1 MPFALYLLALV
12 VFVMGTSEFMLA
24 GLVPDI
30 SASFGVSVGTAG
42 LLTSAF
48 AAGMVI
54 GAPAMAA
61 LTRRLPV
68 QATLVS
74 CVLVFALTHVVGAL
88 TRDFTNLLIARVVAA
103 IANAGF
109 VAAALAAATRLV
121 AVDAKGRAVSVLL
134 AGTTVATVAGVPA
147 GALLG
152 AAYGWQSTFWAVA
165 LLCVPAAIGI
175 AAGLRTSARESSR
188 KAASGS
194 SLRTELGQLA
204 SPRLVLPMLTAA
216 LVNAGTFAVLTFLA
230 PIVTDTA
237 HLGPWWVSVA
247 LVLFGVGSFVGVTV
261 AGRLSDRRPRLV
273 IVAGGSALVLGWIA
287 LALSATNPAA
297 LLGLVFAQGALG
309 FAVGSTLITRVLYA
323 ATDAP
328 TMAGSYATAALNVGA
343 VAGPVVASA
352 ALGVVP
358 GALGPVWVAV
368 VATATALLI
377 TVPFL
382 RLIAPAPSGA
392 AGRMRGAAA
401 SASESLHGRRDRTVP
416 RAPRT
421 GTRR

>member
-12 VFVMGTSEFMLA
+12 VFAMGTSEFMLA

-30 SASFGVSVGTAG
+30 STYFGVSVGTAG

-68 QATLVS
+68 KSTLLG
-74 CVLVFALTHVVGAL
+74 CVIVFAAAHVVGAL
-88 TRDFTNLLIARVVAA
+88 TPDFTVLFITRAIAA
-103 IANAGF
+103 IVNAGF
-109 VAAALAAATRLV
+109 LAVALGAATKLV
-121 AVDAKGRAVSVLL
+121 APDAKGRAVAILL

-152 AAYGWQSTFWAVA
+152 TALGWQSTFWAIA

-175 AAGLRTSARESSR
+175 AAGFTNQADDTSSEDSS
-188 KAASGS
+188 SP
-194 SLRTELGQLA
+194 SLRVELAQLA
-204 SPRLVLPMLTAA
+204 SPRLVLTMMVAA
-216 LVNAGTFAVLTFLA
+216 LVNAGTFAALTFLA

-237 HLGPWWVSVA
+237 GLSQWWVSVA
-247 LVLFGVGSFVGVTV
+247 LVLFGVGSFIGVTV
-261 AGRLSDRRPRLV
+261 AGRLSDARPRIV
-273 IVAGGSALVLGWIA
+273 IVAGGSVLALGWVA
-287 LALSATNPAA
+287 LALFATNPVA
-297 LLGLVFAQGALG
+297 LLGLVFAQGVLG

-323 ATDAP
+323 AAGAP

-343 VAGPVVASA
+343 AVGPVIAAA
-352 ALGVVP
+352 ALGVMP

-368 VATATALLI
+368 TTTAAALLLTI
-377 TVPFL
+377 PL
-382 RLIAPAPSGA
+382 IRLIAPA
-392 AGRMRGAAA
+392 
-401 SASESLHGRRDRTVP
+401 ENEVVK
-416 RAPRT
+416 
-421 GTRR
+421 

>member
-12 VFVMGTSEFMLA
+12 VFAMGTSEFMLA

-30 SASFGVSVGTAG
+30 STYFGVSVGTAG

-68 QATLVS
+68 KSTLFG
-74 CVLVFALTHVVGAL
+74 CVIVFAAAHVVGAL
-88 TRDFTNLLIARVVAA
+88 TPDFTVLFITRVIAA
-103 IANAGF
+103 IVNAGF
-109 VAAALAAATRLV
+109 LAVALGAATRLV
-121 AVDAKGRAVSVLL
+121 APDAKGRAVAILL

-152 AAYGWQSTFWAVA
+152 TALGWQSTFWAIA

-175 AAGLRTSARESSR
+175 AMGFTNQAHGSAREESS
-188 KAASGS
+188 ST
-194 SLRTELGQLA
+194 SLRVELAQLA
-204 SPRLVLPMLTAA
+204 SPRLVLTMMLAA
-216 LVNAGTFAVLTFLA
+216 LVNAGTFATLTFLA

-237 HLGPWWVSVA
+237 GLSQWWVSVA
-247 LVLFGVGSFVGVTV
+247 LVLFGVGSFIGVTV
-261 AGRLSDRRPRLV
+261 AGRLSDARPRIV
-273 IVAGGSALVLGWIA
+273 IVGGGSVLVLGWVA
-287 LALSATNPAA
+287 LALFATNPVA
-297 LLGLVFAQGALG
+297 LLGLVFAQGVLG

-323 ATDAP
+323 AAGAP

-343 VAGPVVASA
+343 AVGPVLAAA
-352 ALGVVP
+352 ALSVMP

-368 VATATALLI
+368 IATAAALLLA
-377 TVPFL
+377 VPLL
-382 RLIAPAPSGA
+382 RLIAPAE
-392 AGRMRGAAA
+392 
-401 SASESLHGRRDRTVP
+401 SEVVE
-416 RAPRT
+416 
-421 GTRR
+421 